1 MCKSCD
7 SNSASNPA
15 SNNNE
20 RRRFLRL
27 AGLGAGALLLA
38 GALPDRL
45 LQAAEKTSTPPKPK
59 NVISPDEAL
68 KRLMAGN
75 ERYVSGNSETHDFK
89 DEREALVSGQNPFVA
104 VLSCSDSRI
113 APEYAFDTARGDLF
127 AIRVAGNFVTDEG
140 LASLEYG
147 VAVLGAPLILVLG
160 HESCGAIEAGIKA
173 VKDHTVFPGQIPKL
187 TDALKPSIEQVIK
200 QPGDLVANATAQNV
214 RNSVERLKKATPL
227 LTDALG
233 SGKLKIVG
241 GIYRLATGKVE
252 LIA

>member
-1 MCKSCD
+1 MCESCD
-7 SNSASNPA
+7 SNSAPTTND
-15 SNNNE
+15 

-38 GALPDRL
+38 GTLPSRIV
-45 LQAAEKTSTPPKPK
+45 QAAEKTSTPPKPQ
-59 NVISPDEAL
+59 NAISPDEAL
-68 KRLMAGN
+68 QRLIEGN
-75 ERYVSGNSETHDFK
+75 ERYVSGNSKTHDFK

-140 LASLEYG
+140 LASIEYG

-160 HESCGAIEAGIKA
+160 HESCGAIEASIKA
-173 VKDHTVFPGQIPKL
+173 VKDHTVFPGHIPKL
-187 TDALKPSIEQVIK
+187 TDALKSSIETVLK
-200 QPGDLVANATAQNV
+200 QPGDLVENATVQNV
-214 RNSVERLKKATPL
+214 KNSVERLKKATPL

-233 SGKLKIVG
+233 KGKLKIVG

>member
-7 SNSASNPA
+7 STSSSNPTD
-15 SNNNE
+15 
-20 RRRFLRL
+20 RRRFLRI
-27 AGLGAGALLLA
+27 AGLGAGALLLS

-45 LQAAEKTSTPPKPK
+45 VTAAEKTAAPPKPQ
-59 NVISPDEAL
+59 NAISPDQAL
-68 KRLMAGN
+68 ERLVAGN
-75 ERYVSGNSETHDFK
+75 ERYVSGNSDTHDFK

-140 LASLEYG
+140 LASLEYA

-160 HESCGAIEAGIKA
+160 HESCGAIDAGIKA
-173 VKDHTVFPGQIPKL
+173 VKDQTVFPGHIPKL
-187 TDALKPSIEQVIK
+187 TEALKPAIEKVLK
-200 QPGDLVANATAQNV
+200 QSGNLMENATAQNV
-214 RNSVERLKKATPL
+214 KDSVQRLKNATPL
-227 LTDALG
+227 ITDALG
-233 SGKLKIVG
+233 KGKLKIVG
-241 GIYRLATGKVE
+241 GVYRLATGKVE

>member
-7 SNSASNPA
+7 STSTPNP
-15 SNNNE
+15 ND
-20 RRRFLRL
+20 RRRFLQL

-38 GALPDRL
+38 GALPARMI
-45 LQAAEKTSTPPKPK
+45 QAAEKSSAPPKPQ
-59 NVISPDEAL
+59 NVMTPDQAL
-68 KRLMAGN
+68 HRLVEGN
-75 ERYVSGNSETHDFK
+75 ERYVSGNSDTHDFQ

-140 LASLEYG
+140 LASLEYA

-160 HESCGAIEAGIKA
+160 HESCGAIDAGIKA
-173 VKDHTVFPGQIPKL
+173 VKDQTVFPGHISKL
-187 TDALKPSIEQVIK
+187 TDALKPAVEKVLK
-200 QPGDLVANATAQNV
+200 QPGNLMENATVQNV
-214 RNSVERLKKATPL
+214 KDSVQRLKNATPL
-227 LTDALG
+227 LTDALSKG
-233 SGKLKIVG
+233 TLKVAG
-241 GIYRLATGKVE
+241 GIYRLGTGKVE

>member
-1 MCKSCD
+1 MCESCD
-7 SNSASNPA
+7 SNSASKMND
-15 SNNNE
+15 
-20 RRRFLRL
+20 RRHFLRV

-38 GALPDRL
+38 GILPDRVI
-45 LQAAEKTSTPPKPK
+45 QAAEKTSAPPKPK
-59 NVISPDEAL
+59 NVINPDEAL
-68 KRLMAGN
+68 KRLMKGN
-75 ERYVSGNSETHDFK
+75 ERYISGNSKKHDFK
-89 DEREALVSGQNPFVA
+89 SEREALVSGQNPFVA

-173 VKDHTVFPGQIPKL
+173 VKEHTVFPGQIQKL
-187 TDALKPSIEQVIK
+187 TDALKPSIETVIN
-200 QPGDLVANATAQNV
+200 QPGDLVENATVQNV
-214 RNSVERLKKATPL
+214 KNTVDRLKKATPL

-233 SGKLKIVG
+233 NGKLKIVG

>member
-1 MCKSCD
+1 MCESCD
-7 SNSASNPA
+7 SSSAPKTND
-15 SNNNE
+15 

-38 GALPDRL
+38 GALPGRII
-45 LQAAEKTSTPPKPK
+45 QAAEKTSTPPKPQ
-59 NVISPDEAL
+59 NAITPDEAL
-68 KRLMAGN
+68 QRLIEGN
-75 ERYVSGNSETHDFK
+75 QRYVSGNSKTHDFK
-89 DEREALVSGQNPFVA
+89 NEREALVSGQNPFVA

-140 LASLEYG
+140 LASIEYG
-147 VAVLGAPLILVLG
+147 VAVLGTPLILVLG

-173 VKDHTVFPGQIPKL
+173 VKDHTVFPGHIPKL
-187 TDALKPSIEQVIK
+187 TDALKPSIEAVIK
-200 QPGDLVANATAQNV
+200 QPGDLVENATVQNV
-214 RNSVERLKKATPL
+214 KNSVERLKKATPL

-233 SGKLKIVG
+233 KGKLKIVG

>member
-7 SNSASNPA
+7 STSSSNTTD
-15 SNNNE
+15 
-20 RRRFLRL
+20 RRGFLRI
-27 AGLGAGALLLA
+27 AGIGTSALLLA

-45 LQAAEKTSTPPKPK
+45 ALAAEKTSTPPKPQ
-59 NVISPDEAL
+59 NAINPDQAL
-68 KRLMAGN
+68 QRLLAGN
-75 ERYVSGNSETHDFK
+75 ERYVSGNSDTHDFK

-140 LASLEYG
+140 LASLEYA

-160 HESCGAIEAGIKA
+160 HESCGAVDAGIKA
-173 VKDHTVFPGQIPKL
+173 LKDHTVFPGHIPKL
-187 TDALKPSIEQVIK
+187 TEALKPSIEKVVN
-200 QPGDLVANATAQNV
+200 QPGDLLANATAQ
-214 RNSVERLKKATPL
+214 SVKDSVQRLKGATPL
-227 LTDALG
+227 ITDALG
-233 SGKLKIVG
+233 KGTVKIVG
-241 GIYRLATGKVE
+241 GVYRLATGKVE

>member
-1 MCKSCD
+1 MCESCD
-7 SNSASNPA
+7 SNSVSKMND
-15 SNNNE
+15 
-20 RRRFLRL
+20 RRHFLRL

-38 GALPDRL
+38 GVLPGRPV
-45 LQAAEKTSTPPKPK
+45 QAAETTSAPPKPK

-140 LASLEYG
+140 LASIEYG

-173 VKDHTVFPGQIPKL
+173 VKDHTVFPGHIPKL
-187 TDALKPSIEQVIK
+187 TDALKSSIETVIK
-200 QPGDLVANATAQNV
+200 QPGDLVENATVQNV
-214 RNSVERLKKATPL
+214 KNSVDILKKATPL
-227 LTDALG
+227 LTDALAK
-233 SGKLKIVG
+233 GKLKIVG

>member
-7 SNSASNPA
+7 STPTPTP
-15 SNNNE
+15 NE
-20 RRRFLRL
+20 RRRFLRM

-38 GALPDRL
+38 GALPDRMI
-45 LQAAEKTSTPPKPK
+45 QAAEKTSSPPKPQ
-59 NVISPDEAL
+59 NAINPDQAL
-68 KRLMAGN
+68 QRLMEGN
-75 ERYVSGNSETHDFK
+75 KRYVSGNSKTHDFK
-89 DEREALVSGQNPFVA
+89 AEREALVSGQNPFVA

-127 AIRVAGNFVTDEG
+127 AVRVAGNFVTEEG

-173 VKDHTVFPGQIPKL
+173 VKDHAVFPGQIPKL
-187 TDALKPSIEQVIK
+187 TAALAPSIEQVLRR
-200 QPGDLVANATAQNV
+200 PGDLVENATVQNV
-214 RNSVERLKKATPL
+214 KNSVEQLKRAGPL
-227 LTDALG
+227 LTDAVS
-233 SGKLKIVG
+233 SGRLKIVG
-241 GIYRLATGKVE
+241 GIYRLGTGKVE

>member
-1 MCKSCD
+1 MCESCD
-7 SNSASNPA
+7 SNSATEAND
-15 SNNNE
+15 

-38 GALPDRL
+38 GTLPGKVI
-45 LQAAEKTSTPPKPK
+45 QAAEKTSGPPKPQ
-59 NVISPDEAL
+59 NAISPDEAL
-68 KRLMAGN
+68 KRLIEGN
-75 ERYVSGNSETHDFK
+75 ERYVSGNSKTHDFK

-140 LASLEYG
+140 LASIEYG

-173 VKDHTVFPGQIPKL
+173 VKDHTVFPGHIPKL
-187 TDALKPSIEQVIK
+187 TDALKSSIEKVIK
-200 QPGDLVANATAQNV
+200 QPGDLVENATVQNV
-214 RNSVERLKKATPL
+214 KNSVDTLKNATPL

-233 SGKLKIVG
+233 KGTLKIVG